1 MSLIVLHENDDVG
14 VAKQATETV
23 PAMHKVALRA
33 LVSGDPIRKFNQIIG
48 YATQAIA
55 VGEHVHTHN
64 CAWGEIETKLT
75 PGSEA
80 KPTAM
85 TPKSTRQTF
94 NGFRRISGGAGTRNY
109 LGIVTSVNCSATVA
123 RQIVREI
130 DRSGILDDYPN
141 VDGIVPMVHGRGC
154 GMSGSGRGY
163 DSLKRLL
170 AGYAGHPNF
179 GGVLLVGLGCE
190 VMQSGE
196 VAKASG
202 LAGSDRFKHLVIQQ
216 SGGTRKTI
224 EAGVDAVR
232 SMLPLLDADRRKP
245 IPVSELTLALQCG
258 ASDAF
263 SGITANPALG
273 RAVDLLVQSGGTA
286 ILAETTEIYGAEHL
300 LARRAETPQVAASLL
315 GLIDWWRSH
324 TASTGEEIDNNPS
337 PGNKAGGLTTI
348 LEKSLGAV
356 SKGGTTNLVGVY
368 QYGEQIDKKGLV
380 FMDSPGFDPVSV
392 TGQVASGANV
402 ICFTTGRGSAFGF
415 KPVPSIKLASNSALF
430 QRQHEDIDINCGVV
444 VDDVKSLDEMGADI
458 FAEVI
463 AVASGKA
470 TKSELLGY
478 GDDEFT
484 PWIVGA
490 VL

>member
-64 CAWGEIETKLT
+64 CAWGEIETNPA

-94 NGFRRISGGAGTRNY
+94 NGFRRVSGGAGTRNY

-141 VDGIVPMVHGRGC
+141 VDGIVPIVHGRGC

-179 GGVLLVGLGCE
+179 GGVLLIGLGCE

-348 LEKSLGAV
+348 LEKSLGAA

-380 FMDSPGFDPVSV
+380 FMDSPGFDPASV

-444 VDDVKSLDEMGADI
+444 ADDVKSLDEMGADI